1 LYRGGGADLLLPLLP
16 FSRRVDWFYEG
27 LGIDDGYFKLT
38 SPQEVADHV
47 EVRCGF
53 PVSHFSSLL
62 LVFLHLLF
70 CTSASLSTAPRFR
83 LTRRIK
89 ITSKSSSRRSP
100 RCVFCLFLLEIIRT
114 ATDSPLYASFDSQN
128 SAVYIF
134 TSPPGVSLSNG
145 PQYERRI
152 DEKYIDV
159 STPTNAWRL
168 ESYRAAAP
176 SDPAAAEE
184 AIDSNGLPIEN
195 VAAQL
200 RSYFVSKCDFVS
212 TTLSQEEITKSGVS
226 IREVSDKTF
235 LEKATGNTLE
245 IYQELMDEA
254 LRRMGPVVAAYDVE
268 SSRERRIVIAYKSG
282 GTRTYFSALSDLYH
296 SYGFYSTRSAFTLPP
311 FSSFERMS

>member
-1 LYRGGGADLLLPLLP
+1 LRRSRRCVFPFSSSFLPPKSGADLS
-16 FSRRVDWFYEG
+16 F
-27 LGIDDGYFKLT
+27 LT
-38 SPQEVADHV
+38 SA
-47 EVRCGF
+47 
-53 PVSHFSSLL
+53 
-62 LVFLHLLF
+62 
-70 CTSASLSTAPRFR
+70 AA
-83 LTRRIK
+83 
-89 ITSKSSSRRSP
+89 
-100 RCVFCLFLLEIIRT
+100 
-114 ATDSPLYASFDSQN
+114 QN

-159 STPTNAWRL
+159 STPQNAWRL
-168 ESYRAAAP
+168 ESYRAAG
-176 SDPAAAEE
+176 PADTPEGVL
-184 AIDSNGLPIEN
+184 DSNGLPVES

-212 TTLSQEEITKSGVS
+212 TQLSEEEITKPGVS

-296 SYGFYSTRSAFTLPP
+296 SYGFYSTRSAFFFRLFPV
-311 FSSFERMS
+311 FFWY